1 MKLFKHADKRIVSS
15 GLAIALGATV
25 MYTVLGSYA
34 TIWAEIK
41 GIFGYVSSVVWGL
54 VLAYVM
60 RPFAAFV
67 ERLLPKKFSQKA
79 KAHIG
84 GVCALILLIVLIA
97 VFFYLLLPQL
107 ISSIKGFMN
116 HFDEYLESLKKTL
129 REYLERIQ
137 VVEIDVDK
145 TIGTSNE
152 LLKTLGK
159 WLSGNVDI
167 IMDWVVQMSSRIVNF
182 IIIITM
188 ATYALL
194 DRHNLRTGSEKLEKA
209 LMGEARTEKIN
220 AVIKR
225 GDALM
230 MRFLSSNLMDALIIG
245 ELHIPGHSVR
255 AIPADTGRDTGH
267 NQLYPDIRSNH
278 RRRGRRHHSAV
289 DQTHTAAGLHHIH
302 GDTPADRRQRDKA
315 PAVRRLHGPEPL
327 LGAGGHSGGRQH
339 VRHHGHDS
347 RRAAGGADL
356 QPDKGVRGP
365 QKRGDAPGD
374 HPAGK
379 AQVFPEEKE
388 KRELTYG
395 NDVKR
400 DCRGS
405 PF

>member
-41 GIFGYVSSVVWGL
+41 GIFGYVSSVIWGL

-84 GVCALILLIVLIA
+84 GVCALILLIVLIV
-97 VFFYLLLPQL
+97 VFMYMLLPQL

-245 ELHIPGHSVR
+245 VANFIFLGIVSAPYQLILAVILGITNFIPTFGPIIGGVAG
-255 AIPADTGRDTGH
+255 AIIVLLTKPTLLLGFIIFTVILQQIDGNVIKPLLFGDSTGLSPFWVLVAIVVGGNMFGITGMIVGVP
-267 NQLYPDIRSNH
+267 LVALISSLIKEFVA
-278 RRRGRRHHSAV
+278 RRNGE
-289 DQTHTAAGLHHIH
+289 
-302 GDTPADRRQRDKA
+302 TPPEIKL
-315 PAVRRLHGPEPL
+315 PERRLFWKKRSSPPKPE
-327 LGAGGHSGGRQH
+327 A
-339 VRHHGHDS
+339 
-347 RRAAGGADL
+347 
-356 QPDKGVRGP
+356 
-365 QKRGDAPGD
+365 
-374 HPAGK
+374 
-379 AQVFPEEKE
+379 EKQA
-388 KRELTYG
+388 
-395 NDVKR
+395 
-400 DCRGS
+400 
-405 PF
+405 

>member
-245 ELHIPGHSVR
+245 VANFIFLGIVSAPYQLILAVILGITNFIPTFGPIIGGVAG
-255 AIPADTGRDTGH
+255 AIIVLLTKPTLLLGFIIFTVILQQIDG
-267 NQLYPDIRSNH
+267 NVI
-278 RRRGRRHHSAV
+278 
-289 DQTHTAAGLHHIH
+289 
-302 GDTPADRRQRDKA
+302 K
-315 PAVRRLHGPEPL
+315 PL
-327 LGAGGHSGGRQH
+327 LFGDSTGLSPFWVLVAIVVGGNMFGITGMIVGVPLVALISSLIKEF
-339 VRHHGHDS
+339 VA
-347 RRAAGGADL
+347 RRNGET
-356 QPDKGVRGP
+356 P
-365 QKRGDAPGD
+365 
-374 HPAGK
+374 
-379 AQVFPEEKE
+379 PEIKLPE
-388 KRELTYG
+388 KRRFFLRKKKKE
-395 NDVKR
+395 
-400 DCRGS
+400 S
-405 PF
+405 

>member
-245 ELHIPGHSVR
+245 VANFIFLGIVSAPYQLILAVILGITNFIPTFGPIIGGVAG
-255 AIPADTGRDTGH
+255 AIIVLLTKPTLLLGFIIFTVILQQIDG
-267 NQLYPDIRSNH
+267 NVI
-278 RRRGRRHHSAV
+278 
-289 DQTHTAAGLHHIH
+289 
-302 GDTPADRRQRDKA
+302 K
-315 PAVRRLHGPEPL
+315 PL
-327 LGAGGHSGGRQH
+327 LFGDSTGLSPFWVLVAIVVGGNMFGITGMIVGVPLVALISSLIKEF
-339 VRHHGHDS
+339 VA
-347 RRAAGGADL
+347 RRNGET
-356 QPDKGVRGP
+356 P
-365 QKRGDAPGD
+365 
-374 HPAGK
+374 
-379 AQVFPEEKE
+379 PEITLPE
-388 KRELTYG
+388 KRRFVLRKKKKE
-395 NDVKR
+395 
-400 DCRGS
+400 S
-405 PF
+405 

>member
-245 ELHIPGHSVR
+245 VANFIFLGIANFIPTFGPIIGGVAG
-255 AIPADTGRDTGH
+255 AIIVLLTKPTLLLGFIIFTVILQQIDGNVIKPLLFGDSTGLSPFWVLVAIVVGGNMFGITGMIVGVP
-267 NQLYPDIRSNH
+267 LVALISSLIKEFVA
-278 RRRGRRHHSAV
+278 RRNGE
-289 DQTHTAAGLHHIH
+289 
-302 GDTPADRRQRDKA
+302 TPPEIKL
-315 PAVRRLHGPEPL
+315 PERRLFWKKRSSPPKPE
-327 LGAGGHSGGRQH
+327 A
-339 VRHHGHDS
+339 
-347 RRAAGGADL
+347 
-356 QPDKGVRGP
+356 
-365 QKRGDAPGD
+365 
-374 HPAGK
+374 
-379 AQVFPEEKE
+379 EKQA
-388 KRELTYG
+388 
-395 NDVKR
+395 
-400 DCRGS
+400 
-405 PF
+405 